1 MARPG
6 DRDGRRSRRGVPPA
20 EPEEPARKRASD
32 AEREDVASML
42 ARAMVAGRLT
52 PVEYSDRAAIA
63 QAARY
68 RDQLDGL
75 LADLPGAVLHSS
87 HGSDVLDLEAGVG
100 GSISRRGYWK
110 VPPTVRVRSWVGKVL
125 LDLSEAECATSV
137 VAVELATGMCSPT
150 VVLPEGATVDVD
162 DLRISAGSVRDETVH
177 RRDRGELHVSVRG
190 RHSFGDVVLR
200 HPVRGRWERLRA
212 LPTEAPRSVAR
223 RVTGAGRP
231 ARPDARRPDGPER

>member
-1 MARPG
+1 MARQTEH
-6 DRDGRRSRRGVPPA
+6 RAQEPP
-20 EPEEPARKRASD
+20 ETPRERASD
-32 AEREDVASML
+32 SEREDVAAML

-75 LADLPGAVLHSS
+75 LSDLPGFVLHSS
-87 HGSDVLDLEAGVG
+87 HGADVLDLEAGLG

-110 VPPTVRVRSWVGKVL
+110 VPPTVRVHSWVGGVL
-125 LDLSEAECATSV
+125 LDFSEAECATAV
-137 VAVELATGMCSPT
+137 VAVELSTGMCTPT
-150 VVLPEGATVDVD
+150 VVVPEGASVDVD

-177 RRDRGELHVSVRG
+177 QRERGDLHVSVRG
-190 RHSFGDVVLR
+190 RHSFGDVLLR

-212 LPTEAPRSVAR
+212 LPAEAPRRVLAR
-223 RVTGAGRP
+223 RRPGRQAGP
-231 ARPDARRPDGPER
+231 EAPRPDTSGR